1 MGGKRTLDLGTDQPA
16 RQGGRL
22 PAYSENARSY
32 ERDTA
37 AFQRYREAVVEALP
51 LRLGQVVLDVGSGTG
66 LCCGMLR
73 DKVGPQGRVV
83 GIEESPQMAAVAREH
98 IASEGWDNVTVVEA
112 PAEDAEIAVTADAAL
127 FCAVHDI
134 LQSPDALRNVMSSLR
149 PKARVAAGGGKWAT
163 PLMVA
168 VNTMVTSLHAPY
180 VRTFEGFGKPW
191 DHLEQLV
198 EDVRVREIGF
208 GAGYIMTGTVPQS
221 RSA

>member
-168 VNTMVTSLHAPY
+168 VNAMVTSLHAPY

>member
-1 MGGKRTLDLGTDQPA
+1 MGGKRTPDLGTDQPA

>member
-1 MGGKRTLDLGTDQPA
+1 MGGKRTLDPGTDQPA

>member
-191 DHLEQLV
+191 EHLEQLV

>member
-1 MGGKRTLDLGTDQPA
+1 MGGKRTLDPGTDQPA

-22 PAYSENARSY
+22 PAYSQNARSY

>member
-1 MGGKRTLDLGTDQPA
+1 MGGKRTLDLGADQPA

-221 RSA
+221 GSA